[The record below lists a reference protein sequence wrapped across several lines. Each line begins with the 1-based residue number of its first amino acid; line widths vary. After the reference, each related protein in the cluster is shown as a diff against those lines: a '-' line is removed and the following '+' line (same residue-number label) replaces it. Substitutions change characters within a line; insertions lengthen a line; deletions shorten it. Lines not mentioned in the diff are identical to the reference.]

1 MAGSRLPKYMRKIS
15 GCYFYVVG
23 RDIRKPLGTDF
34 KRALVNYLRLRGPD
48 CPTDVRDKVT
58 ECYLRAS
65 HG

>member
-1 MAGSRLPKYMRKIS
+1 MSGSRLPKYMRKKS

-23 RDIRKPLGTDF
+23 KDWKTLGTDF
-34 KRALVNYLRLRGPD
+34 KNALVNYLILRGPD
-48 CPTDVRDKVT
+48 CPADVRDKVT